1 MLYLLLYLHI
11 SILAFFALFYN
22 VPISFFLHSQSAWLG
37 NEEALKVFGDGQ
49 NIVPTIHIR
58 DLARF
63 ASYLQYYK
71 QLLCEM
77 MRSVYCSIVVNIA
90 DCKPRTRYLLGVDDS
105 NNTLEEIVT
114 VCVCVCVCVCVIS
127 VNIDFSG
134 DLNHV
139 YPSVSPHTCNL
150 C

>member
-49 NIVPTIHIR
+49 NIVSTIHIR

-63 ASYLQYYK
+63 ASYLQYY
-71 QLLCEM
+71 
-77 MRSVYCSIVVNIA
+77 
-90 DCKPRTRYLLGVDDS
+90 
-105 NNTLEEIVT
+105 
-114 VCVCVCVCVCVIS
+114 
-127 VNIDFSG
+127 
-134 DLNHV
+134 NHYV
-139 YPSVSPHTCNL
+139 K
-150 C
+150 